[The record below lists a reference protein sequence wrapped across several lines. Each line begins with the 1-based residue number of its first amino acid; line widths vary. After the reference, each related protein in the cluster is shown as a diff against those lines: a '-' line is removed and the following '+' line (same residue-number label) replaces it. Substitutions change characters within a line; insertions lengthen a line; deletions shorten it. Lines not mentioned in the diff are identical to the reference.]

1 MWYFKYRNS
10 NCTIIRNLR
19 KGKKIMKRVLK
30 VLNVFL
36 ILLLVV
42 GCTTS
47 QSVTQKL
54 AGVYRLW
61 WRWGCK

>member
-1 MWYFKYRNS
+1 
-10 NCTIIRNLR
+10 
-19 KGKKIMKRVLK
+19 MKRVLK

-54 AGVYRLW
+54 AGEYIDYDDD
-61 WRWGCK
+61 WGCK